1 MKRNFEYSH
10 GWRIEHLYRMMQGL
24 SLSVLI
30 LTQWGQINYSII
42 ALLFLVGLTIYQL
55 LIFSL
60 SSYLHRPSSR
70 ALIAISRVI
79 DSLVV
84 GIFYELT
91 SHNLIL
97 SVAIIISFGVTCVN
111 FSVKKLLLSVIGFVT
126 GIVLVSRL
134 ELPPLVITELIQTF
148 IIIVLISFMLGC
160 EIVKNCFYKR
170 LYAEYQSI
178 SRDNQMLKQQSFRLS
193 KYLSPTHRK
202 EILAGK
208 EVRVTAQEKAL
219 TLFFS
224 DMQGFSEMSE
234 QLTPEQLTGVINS
247 YLTEMS
253 EIVFRFGGTLDKV
266 IGDSLMVFF
275 GDPDSRGRV
284 NDATACVCMAL
295 AMREAMQTLR
305 ARWKSEGIKKPPC
318 LRMGIHSG
326 TCKVGNFG
334 TDNRLEY
341 TALGTA
347 VNLASHLE
355 SSANANE
362 IVISQQTKNLVEHL
376 VYCVKRD
383 PVKVKGFSTSMPAFS
398 AVEIIKDKPTVP
410 TGMSKR

>member
-1 MKRNFEYSH
+1 
-10 GWRIEHLYRMMQGL
+10 
-24 SLSVLI
+24 
-30 LTQWGQINYSII
+30 
-42 ALLFLVGLTIYQL
+42 
-55 LIFSL
+55 
-60 SSYLHRPSSR
+60 
-70 ALIAISRVI
+70 
-79 DSLVV
+79 
-84 GIFYELT
+84 
-91 SHNLIL
+91 
-97 SVAIIISFGVTCVN
+97 
-111 FSVKKLLLSVIGFVT
+111 
-126 GIVLVSRL
+126 
-134 ELPPLVITELIQTF
+134 
-148 IIIVLISFMLGC
+148 
-160 EIVKNCFYKR
+160 
-170 LYAEYQSI
+170 
-178 SRDNQMLKQQSFRLS
+178 MLKQQSFRLS

-224 DMQGFSEMSE
+224 DMQGFSKMSE

-305 ARWKSEGIKKPPC
+305 ARWKSEGIKEPPC

>member
-70 ALIAISRVI
+70 ALIVISRVF

-91 SHNLIL
+91 SHNLSL
-97 SVAIIISFGVTCVN
+97 SVAIIISFAVTCVN
-111 FSVKKLLLSVIGFVT
+111 FSVKKLLLTVMGFVT

-148 IIIVLISFMLGC
+148 IIIVLISFMVVC
-160 EIVKNCFYKR
+160 EIIKNRSYKH
-170 LYAEYQSI
+170 LFTQYQSL
-178 SRDNQMLKQQSFRLS
+178 STHNNSLKLQSFRLS
-193 KYLSPTHRK
+193 KYLSPALRK
-202 EILAGK
+202 DILAGRD
-208 EVRVTAQEKAL
+208 VRVTAQEKPL
-219 TLFFS
+219 TIFFS
-224 DMQGFSEMSE
+224 DMQGFSKLSE
-234 QLTPEQLTGVINS
+234 ALNPEQLTSVINA

-253 EIVFRFGGTLDKV
+253 EIIFRFGGTLDKV

-275 GDPDSRGRV
+275 GDADSRGRV

-295 AMREAMQTLR
+295 AMREAMETLKAQWR
-305 ARWKSEGIKKPPC
+305 ANGIAEPPS

-326 TCKVGNFG
+326 MCKVGNFG
-334 TDNRLEY
+334 TENRLEY
-341 TALGTA
+341 TALGRA

-355 SSANANE
+355 SKAQANE
-362 IVISQQTKNLVEHL
+362 IIISQETQELVKH
-376 VYCVKRD
+376 VVHCVPAQ
-383 PVKVKGFSTSMPAFS
+383 PVIVKGFANSLPVFS
-398 AVEIIKDKPTVP
+398 AVNILKANHTEP
-410 TGMSKR
+410 S